1 MTARI
6 DTLPADAV
14 MSDEE
19 EDAPVV
25 AWSLD
30 ELARLSD
37 LDSVRSA
44 RGHIDEPV
52 Y

>member
-1 MTARI
+1 MTVPFDAHS
-6 DTLPADAV
+6 ADAV
-14 MSDEE
+14 LFHEE

-30 ELARLSD
+30 ELDQLSD

-44 RGHIDEPV
+44 RGHTDEPV